1 MKIEQ
6 IPTGMK
12 QVEIDP
18 AKMGRKG
25 HQMVGQSEALNR
37 WISVL
42 QKASVRT
49 RDRNEK
55 RIVDDILVGMFEDL
69 ERVQMQ
75 LAEIANTRGA
85 LKVTDEFIEPGQIN

>member
-1 MKIEQ
+1 MGIEL

-18 AKMGRKG
+18 RKMGRDG
-25 HQMVGQSEALNR
+25 HQLVGQSEALNR

-42 QKASVRT
+42 QKAAVRT

-55 RIVDDILVGMFEDL
+55 RICDDILVGMFEDL
-69 ERVQMQ
+69 ERVQMR
-75 LAEIANTRGA
+75 LSEIAGKRGA
-85 LKVTDEFIEPGQIN
+85 LKVTDEFIEPNEMN